1 MYRYRINTNILH
13 LTFSRAEFQ
22 SLQEY
27 LMKKTNELTI
37 YGILAMSKRYTT
49 LPTRTRFFILSAG
62 KIESVQEFKIK
73 LFK

>member
-1 MYRYRINTNILH
+1 
-13 LTFSRAEFQ
+13 
-22 SLQEY
+22 
-27 LMKKTNELTI
+27 MKKANELTI

>member
-1 MYRYRINTNILH
+1 
-13 LTFSRAEFQ
+13 
-22 SLQEY
+22 
-27 LMKKTNELTI
+27 MKKTNELTI

-62 KIESVQEFKIK
+62 KSESVQEFKIK